1 MRRFHS
7 LSTHSAAIT
16 RHPLMSFISLALLAL
31 CFLTA
36 VTQVEAEKK
45 NDDNKV
51 ANQLKERN
59 DDSKSGNS
67 DHEMPSSRCYES
79 LVFRFVSVF

>member
-1 MRRFHS
+1 
-7 LSTHSAAIT
+7 
-16 RHPLMSFISLALLAL
+16 MSFISLGLLAL
-31 CFLTA
+31 CFLTT

-45 NDDNKV
+45 NDENKV

-67 DHEMPSSRCYES
+67 DHEMPSSRCYAIPG
-79 LVFRFVSVF
+79 VSVVKCPVPKKLMLWTYQRIDRPMD